1 MCQVPC
7 RPICGALRL
16 QEFLRLL
23 KPSFKVLA
31 TNWWPVAVWLVI
43 IRMEST
49 DYASAGN
56 TFSLLYEVCRMVFSR
71 VDVHLIFEIDEALR
85 KCGHFLGYAI
95 LSALVFLAL
104 KHTNRDRL
112 KPMLQRRWGIFFRD
126 MWQFDW
132 AVIAVL
138 FTLVTASFDEI
149 HQTYLP
155 SRTGRWQD
163 VAIDASGAVV
173 MQLLIYALSAH
184 AMSRRR
190 QLAEKELELSL
201 TN

>member
-1 MCQVPC
+1 M
-7 RPICGALRL
+7 
-16 QEFLRLL
+16 L
-23 KPSFKVLA
+23 KPSCKVLA

-49 DYASAGN
+49 EYASAGN
-56 TFSLLYEVCRMVFSR
+56 TFSLLYEICRMVFR
-71 VDVHLIFEIDEALR
+71 QVDVHLIFEMDEVLR

-112 KPMLQRRWGIFFRD
+112 KPMLQRSWGIFFRD
-126 MWQFDW
+126 MWQFHW

-163 VAIDASGAVV
+163 VAIDTSGAVV

-190 QLAEKELELSL
+190 QAAEKELELSL